1 MEIRGDLEIKVG
13 SDKYERIRLAIL
25 DMYINTQNATLCYE
39 IFRRAV
45 SGNQYRENRANASNF
60 FKRDDNK
67 DYMDNRRE
75 ELDLASFKRYAKKH
89 NVDIS
94 KHRSKTDKYYDI
106 ENLTTD
112 EIRAKN
118 LTELEELK
126 EVTEDPIVLA
136 SIIKQQTD
144 LMDAKRREKD
154 ISNTDT
160 FIKYYLPYPDCT
172 CYKKKFKNNGKI
184 NED

>member
-1 MEIRGDLEIKVG
+1 MEIRRDLEIKVG

-94 KHRSKTDKYYDI
+94 KYKSKTDKYYDI
-106 ENLTTD
+106 ENLTIE
-112 EIRAKN
+112 EIRTKN

-126 EVTEDPIVLA
+126 EVTEDPTVLA

-154 ISNTDT
+154 VSNIDNL
-160 FIKYYLPYPDCT
+160 IKYYLPYPDCT